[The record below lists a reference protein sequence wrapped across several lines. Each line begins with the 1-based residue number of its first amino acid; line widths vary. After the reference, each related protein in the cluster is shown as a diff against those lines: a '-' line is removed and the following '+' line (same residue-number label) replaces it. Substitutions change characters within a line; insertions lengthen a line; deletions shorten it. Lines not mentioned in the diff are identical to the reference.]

1 MVKMPKRLNII
12 PEDLPLTSLLVNQM
26 SQANSPIRESPPR
39 RLAPSESEE
48 VYLRA
53 VSIAFI
59 ALENAIA
66 SGHISDSRGV
76 ARRGIFA
83 TIITFPPTDESD
95 VKKTNENNSPE
106 KLASL
111 EDKIFTQ
118 ESLPQEG
125 DDCNICLSSLSNQD
139 KKTNCGHGFHQ
150 ECLFQWLEKHA
161 KCPTCRHVLI
171 SN

>member
-26 SQANSPIRESPPR
+26 SQEN
-39 RLAPSESEE
+39 SEE
-48 VYLRA
+48 DYLMA

-66 SGHISDSRGV
+66 SGRISDSRGG

-83 TIITFPPTDESD
+83 TIITFPPTDDSEH
-95 VKKTNENNSPE
+95 KKTNENNSPE

-111 EDKIFTQ
+111 EDEIFTQ

-139 KKTNCGHGFHQ
+139 KKTKCGHGFHQ

-161 KCPTCRHVLI
+161 KCPTCRHILI
-171 SN
+171 PN